1 MNITL
6 LCQSQP
12 HTNLILTLKKQLFSS
27 KKGAYPCKKSLWLNF
42 RQYTLYVLL
51 FSPALFLL
59 KVVHEVGLCI
69 TLFDI
74 TDISDS
80 YTLPGDGSAHTP
92 GRCSEPSCLLLLFM
106 GKLNIC

>member
-1 MNITL
+1 ML
-6 LCQSQP
+6 AFP
-12 HTNLILTLKKQLFSS
+12 
-27 KKGAYPCKKSLWLNF
+27 SL
-42 RQYTLYVLL
+42 
-51 FSPALFLL
+51 AMFLL

-92 GRCSEPSCLLLLFM
+92 GRCSESICLLFFMRKLTFSCLFHFL
-106 GKLNIC
+106 